1 MTHDHNADIAEEGR
15 AFDEQIRERIAG
27 GHIPDLR
34 RVEDCDWFHDNPW
47 RRKAY
52 VELDFGQIFERVRDA
67 FSTYCPETER
77 LRVLE
82 VGSGPGYMSLELAR
96 NGHNVTG
103 IDPSVGTLAVAQEL
117 ADSDPWKSERGNLNY
132 IVGDFLTDPAIE
144 GVEYDAVIF
153 IGSLHHIGDQTG
165 AMKRAHDLL
174 RHGGLV
180 VAHEP
185 TRDRF
190 TEGTVVFTH
199 FIRTLLSVGGGYFKD
214 VPIPANEEERR
225 RDVEKLLLALK
236 FETEEGDKVQS
247 PNDNDAGYAEMHG
260 ALTGTFDTLHEEDTY
275 AFFHETI
282 GGLRFDEETNA
293 KLARF
298 IRDTDAALVKHGILP
313 ATEFFFVGR
322 RR

>member
-1 MTHDHNADIAEEGR
+1 MKPDRTEAIADEGA

-52 VELDFGQIFERVRDA
+52 VELDFGQIFQRVMDA
-67 FSTYCPETER
+67 LSKYGPDGHR

-96 NGHNVTG
+96 NGHEVTG
-103 IDPSVGTLAVAQEL
+103 VDVSPRAVAVARDL
-117 ADSDPWKSERGNLNY
+117 ADTDPWRDERGPLEY
-132 IVGDFLTDPAIE
+132 IVGDFLTEPALD
-144 GVEYDAVIF
+144 GRQFDAILF
-153 IGSLHHIGDQTG
+153 IGSLHHIGDQE
-165 AMKRAHDLL
+165 AVMRRASGLL
-174 RHGGLV
+174 KEGGLIM
-180 VAHEP
+180 AHEP

-190 TEGTVVFTH
+190 TEGLVIFTH
-199 FIRTLLSVGGGYFKD
+199 FIRVLLSAGGGYFRD
-214 VPIPANEEERR
+214 VPVPIDEAERQSAV
-225 RDVEKLLLALK
+225 DKLLLALK

-260 ALTGTFDTLHEEDTY
+260 ALTSHFDTVSEEDTY
-275 AFFHETI
+275 SFFHETI
-282 GGLRFDEETNA
+282 GGLRFDEKTNVE
-293 KLARF
+293 LARF
-298 IRDTDAALVKHGILP
+298 LRDTDAALVKHGILP

-322 RR
+322 RK